1 MRPLGA
7 LENGK
12 SPAKAGLFRQSEA
25 PARGAFLLWQRYGK
39 LIQCTAL
46 LEMHRRYSDVT
57 PYRISAFCSR
67 KFQKEMGTR
76 LSDYI
81 RDTRLEYAKIW
92 LLSTEKT
99 VQEISEQLQFCSRN
113 YFSRVFREKEG
124 MSPQELRDSAKVIR
138 KVR

>member
-1 MRPLGA
+1 
-7 LENGK
+7 
-12 SPAKAGLFRQSEA
+12 
-25 PARGAFLLWQRYGK
+25 
-39 LIQCTAL
+39 
-46 LEMHRRYSDVT
+46 MHRRYSDVT

-67 KFQKEMGTR
+67 KFQKEIGIR

-99 VQEISEQLQFCSRN
+99 VQPISEQLQFCSRN
-113 YFSRVFREKEG
+113 YFTTVFRAKEG
-124 MSPQELRDSAKVIR
+124 VRPQEFRDSAKVIR

>member
-1 MRPLGA
+1 
-7 LENGK
+7 
-12 SPAKAGLFRQSEA
+12 
-25 PARGAFLLWQRYGK
+25 
-39 LIQCTAL
+39 
-46 LEMHRRYSDVT
+46 MHRRYSDVT

-67 KFQKEMGTR
+67 KFQKEMGIR

-99 VQEISEQLQFCSRN
+99 VQEISEQLQFCSTN

-124 MSPQELRDSAKVIR
+124 VSPQEFRDSAKVIR

>member
-1 MRPLGA
+1 
-7 LENGK
+7 
-12 SPAKAGLFRQSEA
+12 
-25 PARGAFLLWQRYGK
+25 
-39 LIQCTAL
+39 
-46 LEMHRRYSDVT
+46 MHRRYSEVT

-67 KFQKEMGTR
+67 KFQKEIGTR

-81 RDTRLEYAKIW
+81 RDTRPEYAKIRMP
-92 LLSTEKT
+92 STEKT

-124 MSPQELRDSAKVIR
+124 VSPQEFRDSAKVIR

>member
-1 MRPLGA
+1 
-7 LENGK
+7 
-12 SPAKAGLFRQSEA
+12 
-25 PARGAFLLWQRYGK
+25 
-39 LIQCTAL
+39 
-46 LEMHRRYSDVT
+46 
-57 PYRISAFCSR
+57 
-67 KFQKEMGTR
+67 MGIR

-92 LLSTEKT
+92 LLNTEKT

-124 MSPQELRDSAKVIR
+124 LNPQEFRDSATVIR

>member
-1 MRPLGA
+1 MNTIA
-7 LENGK
+7 LKKGEII
-12 SPAKAGLFRQSEA
+12 FRQ
-25 PARGAFLLWQRYGK
+25 G
-39 LIQCTAL
+39 
-46 LEMHRRYSDVT
+46 DVT

-76 LSDYI
+76 LSEYI

-124 MSPQELRDSAKVIR
+124 VSPQEFRDSAKVIR